1 VTKREQEIFK
11 EIQLDPLISQRLL
24 AEKLGIKR
32 SSVAVHLSNLVK
44 KGYLKGKGYIIN
56 EQDYICVIGGANI
69 DIVGFP
75 QDKLVFKDSNLG
87 SLQISLGGVGRNIAE
102 NLVRLGLNTK
112 LITAIGNDFFGRQ
125 IVNSC
130 NEIGIDL
137 KDSLFEKNLNSS
149 VYLAIMDKKNDM
161 ALGLDAMRICEALDI
176 NFIRKK
182 KVQINNASIIVLD
195 TNLRKDV
202 LEYIVNAH
210 PNKKYFID
218 TVSGIKA
225 VKVKNML
232 DKLFMIKA
240 NKLEA
245 EVLYG
250 NKIDNKK
257 DLEKAAQFFLKKGI
271 KNVFITLGESGV
283 FYSDKDNSN
292 IVLPSKIKIENTNG
306 AGDAFSA
313 GVIYGYRKSFD
324 INKCAQLGV
333 VCATITI
340 ANKDTVSSEM
350 NENIILNELKK
361 YE

>member
-250 NKIDNKK
+250 
-257 DLEKAAQFFLKKGI
+257 
-271 KNVFITLGESGV
+271 T
-283 FYSDKDNSN
+283 
-292 IVLPSKIKIENTNG
+292 KIKIENTNG

>member
-1 VTKREQEIFK
+1 VTKREKEIFK
-11 EIQLDPLISQRLL
+11 EIQLDPLISQHSL

-44 KGYLKGKGYIIN
+44 KGYLKGKGYVIN
-56 EQDYICVIGGANI
+56 EQDYICVIGGSNI

-75 QDKLVFKDSNLG
+75 QDKLVYKDSNLG
-87 SLQISLGGVGRNIAE
+87 HLQISLGGVGRNIAE

-112 LITAIGNDFFGRQ
+112 LITAVGNDSFGTE

-137 KDSLFEKNLNSS
+137 KDSLFEKKLNSS
-149 VYLAIMDKKNDM
+149 VYLAIMDEKNDM
-161 ALGLDAMRICEALDI
+161 ALGMDAMSICEALDI

-202 LEYIVNAH
+202 LEYIVNSY
-210 PNKKYFID
+210 PNKKYFLD
-218 TVSGIKA
+218 TVSGIKS
-225 VKVKNML
+225 VKAQNIL
-232 DKLFMIKA
+232 DKLFMIKT

-245 EVLYG
+245 EVLYE
-250 NKIDNKK
+250 NKINNKK

-271 KNVFITLGESGV
+271 KNVFITLGKSGV
-283 FYSDKDNSN
+283 FYSDKDYSN
-292 IVLPSKIKIENTNG
+292 IIAPPKIKIENTNG

-313 GVIYGYRKSFD
+313 GVIYGYSKSFD

-333 VCATITI
+333 LCASITI
-340 ANKDTVSSEM
+340 ANKDTVSAEM
-350 NENIILNELKK
+350 NENIILKELKK